1 MFTDLY
7 TKNVKEDMKSKKD
20 YANKLL
26 FDLSDEEVK
35 DLLLEFDTINENM
48 EKIASIKGIEE
59 VEPQHFPQE
68 LYTEVLREDSNSR
81 NISTKD
87 ALSNS
92 KGAIEDVVSVPKVV
106 G

>member
-1 MFTDLY
+1 MFTEE
-7 TKNVKEDMKSKKD
+7 KIKD

-48 EKIASIKGIEE
+48 EKIASIKGIED
-59 VEPQHFPQE
+59 VEPLHFPQE
-68 LYTEVLREDSNSR
+68 LFIDELRDDNECR

-92 KGAIEDVVSVPKVV
+92 KGTIEDVVSVPKVV

>member
-1 MFTDLY
+1 MFTEE
-7 TKNVKEDMKSKKD
+7 KIKD

-26 FDLSDEEVK
+26 FDLTDEEVK
-35 DLLLEFDTINENM
+35 DLLNEFDAINENM
-48 EKIASIKGIEE
+48 NKIASIEGIEK

-68 LYTEVLREDSNSR
+68 IFTEKLREDTDSR
-81 NISTKD
+81 CISTKD

-92 KGAIEDVVSVPKVV
+92 KGTIEDVVSVPKVV